1 MNLALVA
8 KEGDLARLAQLHA
21 ESFVVAWTE
30 GSLREILQ
38 TPGTF
43 AFADEDGFIVVRS
56 ATDEAEILT
65 LAVRPGCRRQG
76 LGTKLV
82 RTAAAHAH
90 SLGSSRI
97 FLEVAVNN
105 LPAAEL
111 YERLGFHEVGR
122 RKAYYAV
129 GLGKYED
136 ALILQSNLPLS
147 PLGNRPV
154 TG

>member
-1 MNLALVA
+1 VTPALVV
-8 KEGDLARLAQLHA
+8 GGSDLSRLAQLHA
-21 ESFVVAWTE
+21 DSFAEPWTKDA
-30 GSLREILQ
+30 LDKLLA

-43 AFADEDGFIVVRS
+43 AFADENGFIVLRS
-56 ATDEAEILT
+56 AADEAEILT

-76 LGTKLV
+76 LGAKLV

-97 FLEVAVNN
+97 FLEVAVGN
-105 LPAAEL
+105 LPAAKL

-129 GLGKYED
+129 GPGKYED
-136 ALILQSNLPLS
+136 ALILRGNLPLS
-147 PLGNRPV
+147 PLGNRPA

>member
-1 MNLALVA
+1 MTVA
-8 KEGDLARLAQLHA
+8 PIIRGSDLSRLAQLHA
-21 ESFVVAWTE
+21 ESFAVPWTKDALDE
-30 GSLREILQ
+30 LLA

-147 PLGNRPV
+147 PLGNRPD